1 MEMQGLPTASPLQTG
16 QPVYVA
22 LVPGVRAEAGHFGV
36 IQSGW
41 TTADAQ
47 EIHELSRQVL
57 QLAMV
62 NCVVAV
68 TFRVVALVLMAL
80 QGRVTYV
87 VEYAFWIVF
96 AFVVLFLGVQ
106 GVKLRNPP
114 LVECCAC
121 GHLTAFYSIY
131 IVFSVLAGISVLFCV
146 VTGLWGYFVVNALF
160 LALYSVTADKS
171 RRLLDGERSGTDSA
185 ANALAAGR
193 GLRGRAARPPRP
205 TSLVPVARR
214 ARSAPRPSSAVV
226 VDAEAPGGAK
236 AAAAAPAI

>member
-68 TFRVVALVLMAL
+68 TFRVIALVLMAL

-87 VEYAFWIVF
+87 VEYAS
-96 AFVVLFLGVQ
+96 
-106 GVKLRNPP
+106 P
-114 LVECCAC
+114 
-121 GHLTAFYSIY
+121 
-131 IVFSVLAGISVLFCV
+131 
-146 VTGLWGYFVVNALF
+146 
-160 LALYSVTADKS
+160 
-171 RRLLDGERSGTDSA
+171 
-185 ANALAAGR
+185 
-193 GLRGRAARPPRP
+193 
-205 TSLVPVARR
+205 
-214 ARSAPRPSSAVV
+214 
-226 VDAEAPGGAK
+226 
-236 AAAAAPAI
+236 AAPATVFHQSLAVPGAATARPRAGSGSSSRSSCSSWASRA

>member
-1 MEMQGLPTASPLQTG
+1 MGTLPTASPLQTG

-87 VEYAFWIVF
+87 VEYASPAAPRGAVPG
-96 AFVVLFLGVQ
+96 AATA
-106 GVKLRNPP
+106 RPR
-114 LVECCAC
+114 A

-160 LALYSVTADKS
+160 LALYSVTADNPS
-171 RRLLDGERSGTDSA
+171 CPS
-185 ANALAAGR
+185 
-193 GLRGRAARPPRP
+193 
-205 TSLVPVARR
+205 R
-214 ARSAPRPSSAVV
+214 AREVGPAPVVAAVV

-236 AAAAAPAI
+236 AAAAAPTI